1 MQRLQYVDE
10 MSYKLQRGIQEIK
23 FNDIYDEW
31 VKIDTYRK
39 VKGTVMC
46 ECNNRASLKVSESP
60 QNPGRPFFACRNQ
73 GGCRFFQWADVGF
86 TKKIPTT
93 TKNVQ
98 RIWRVLKYTEK
109 QFHYFV
115 NNVFFIFFKVTFQF

>member
-1 MQRLQYVDE
+1 
-10 MSYKLQRGIQEIK
+10 
-23 FNDIYDEW
+23 
-31 VKIDTYRK
+31 
-39 VKGTVMC
+39 MC

-86 TKKIPTT
+86 TKKKPTT